1 MMYFI
6 LLLFSILLG
15 YGHNTI
21 VWDLEKLI
29 MLVTMYKTY
38 VDVPCAVADVKKFV
52 ILFVSNVVVCAF

>member
-1 MMYFI
+1 M
-6 LLLFSILLG
+6 LLG